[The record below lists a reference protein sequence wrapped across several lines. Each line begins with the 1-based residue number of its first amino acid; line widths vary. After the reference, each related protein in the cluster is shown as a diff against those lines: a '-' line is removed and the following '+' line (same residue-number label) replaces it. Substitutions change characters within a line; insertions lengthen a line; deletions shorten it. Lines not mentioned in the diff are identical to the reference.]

1 MADFKKLDGVGPSR
15 YEQLD
20 ERFGSFEAL
29 ANADYEELAEE
40 IDRLSEDKALD
51 IIVQAQNE
59 VGRMEEEAEDDEDDD
74 LSPEEVSELA
84 EEVDTADESDG
95 VEGDDGTVEEDD
107 ESAETVDLEL
117 ELSPLQYDLTVAA
130 LVGDIA
136 TVYNSNPPR
145 YEAGMDLLE
154 SLREKS
160 DGSVTIEG
168 VDRMQMNTLHAA
180 LRQLKN
186 QYRGENI
193 IEFMDELAEVE
204 QAVDRQRR

>member
-20 ERFGSFEAL
+20 ERFGSFGAL
-29 ANADYEELAEE
+29 ADADYEELAEE

-59 VGRMEEEAEDDEDDD
+59 VGRMEQEAQDEDDG

-117 ELSPLQYDLTVAA
+117 VLSPLQYDLTVAA

-160 DGSVTIEG
+160 GGSVTVEG

>member
-20 ERFGSFEAL
+20 ERFGSFGAL
-29 ANADYEELAEE
+29 ADADYEELAEE

-59 VGRMEEEAEDDEDDD
+59 VGRMEQEAQDEDDG

-84 EEVDTADESDG
+84 EEVDTVDESDG
-95 VEGDDGTVEEDD
+95 VEGVDGTVEEDD

-160 DGSVTIEG
+160 GGSVTVEG

>member
-20 ERFGSFEAL
+20 ERFGSFGAL
-29 ANADYEELAEE
+29 ADADYEELAEE

-59 VGRMEEEAEDDEDDD
+59 VGRMEQEAQDEDDG
-74 LSPEEVSELA
+74 LSPEEVGELA
-84 EEVDTADESDG
+84 EEADTTDESDG
-95 VEGDDGTVEEDD
+95 VGGVDGTVEEDD

-154 SLREKS
+154 ALRAKN
-160 DGSVTIEG
+160 GG
-168 VDRMQMNTLHAA
+168 CLRLRGLDRMQMNTLHAA

-186 QYRGENI
+186 KYRGENI

>member
-59 VGRMEEEAEDDEDDD
+59 VGRMEEEAKDNEDDE

-84 EEVDTADESDG
+84 EEADTTDVSDG
-95 VEGDDGTVEEDD
+95 LRGDYGNVEEDD
-107 ESAETVDLEL
+107 ESTETVDLEL

-136 TVYNSNPPR
+136 TVYNSNPRR
-145 YEAGMDLLE
+145 YEAGMALLE
-154 SLREKS
+154 ALREKS
-160 DGSVTIEG
+160 GGSVTVEG
-168 VDRMQMNTLHAA
+168 VNRMQMNTLHAA
-180 LRQLKN
+180 VRQLKN
-186 QYRGENI
+186 RYRGENI

-204 QAVDRQRR
+204 SAVDRQRR

>member
-20 ERFGSFEAL
+20 ERFGSFGAL
-29 ANADYEELAEE
+29 ADADYEELAEE

-59 VGRMEEEAEDDEDDD
+59 VGRMEEDEYGDDD
-74 LSPEEVSELA
+74 GLSPEKVSELA
-84 EEVDTADESDG
+84 EEADTADESDG
-95 VEGDDGTVEEDD
+95 VEGADGTVEEDD

-160 DGSVTIEG
+160 GGSVTVAG

-204 QAVDRQRR
+204 ESVDRQRR

>member
-20 ERFGSFEAL
+20 ERFGSFGAL
-29 ANADYEELAEE
+29 ADADYEELAEE

-59 VGRMEEEAEDDEDDD
+59 VGRMEQEAQDEDDG

-160 DGSVTIEG
+160 GGSVTVEG